1 MTVQTKPQTTINS
14 DVRALLA
21 VLARIV
27 ARVAT
32 KTRNGKR

>member
-1 MTVQTKPQTTINS
+1 MQTVMVNR

-32 KTRNGKR
+32 KERKGKR

>member
-1 MTVQTKPQTTINS
+1 MQQTLKVNH

-32 KTRNGKR
+32 KESKGKR